1 MRLLIRAFG
10 SSGGLALVNAHIYIL
25 GLPVNVSQIRQ
36 GVLRTPQA
44 AAHLLGKQSAGETF
58 PGGLP
63 DNTGGIA
70 SSSLKRP
77 KTGSAPGRGE
87 IRIAKAPDSPDTCLA
102 VCRRVRSAARVRVDH
117 ADHMGRYAPRL
128 CYRADRHRSPRPPP
142 PALRLA
148 SAALPELQSTR
159 RYRWRTCSLLPRSV
173 DMTMYIG

>member
-36 GVLRTPQA
+36 GVLRSPQA

-77 KTGSAPGRGE
+77 KTGSAPGLGE
-87 IRIAKAPDSPDTCLA
+87 ITIANASVSSDTCLA
-102 VCRRVRSAARVRVDH
+102 MS
-117 ADHMGRYAPRL
+117 
-128 CYRADRHRSPRPPP
+128 
-142 PALRLA
+142 
-148 SAALPELQSTR
+148 
-159 RYRWRTCSLLPRSV
+159 
-173 DMTMYIG
+173 